1 MTRLDDALTRDI
13 RFVAESL
20 GIVLSRNKMKAYCPE
35 HSRGPGKGS
44 PSVSFYVRDGKWK
57 FKCHGCQKS
66 GDNVDL
72 VGWVTE
78 RDMSESVEWL
88 TGAKLNGVKVSYPEV
103 KPEPEEVPTQMR
115 IAACTSFVAALG
127 EMEEFGLEW
136 LEKERGIKRATAV
149 DFRLT
154 DISPGKAD
162 TALGAAIQATDVD
175 TCLRLGLAKRSAHSD
190 KLYCPMGF
198 AYFIAIPYLTDRGS
212 VAHVQFRRV
221 HRGDEKGDGP
231 KYMHIRGAVPIPFNL
246 PGTRA
251 PTIGDDGKGRC
262 FLVEGALDAL
272 SLSQIGLTALGIP
285 GVGWLNKDRSESLV
299 GRLTEHTRPVVAFD
313 ADEAGKKASEA
324 IVDVLA
330 DLGAEPLAVGWPE
343 DFSGDWCDWF
353 LTRRGGEAPDVLEPR
368 VQLLETEAWI
378 GDLMREG
385 AQEIVDIA
393 SGEKVS
399 NQVMTGYSML
409 DKMLELQPGDMVVVA
424 ARPSVGKSH
433 FVLSLLQRMAKKFS
447 TTSLFV
453 SLEMSRPSITKR
465 IAKAE
470 MRLGQ
475 DVQKSGSLLSVSA
488 HAATRSFEDMPVLVD
503 FGRPDLDRV
512 LASCYSGV
520 KKHGAG
526 VLVIDYLQLLRT
538 KGRTREQEVA
548 ACSRAIKA
556 MSNELLVPVITV
568 VQMNREIEHR
578 ANRRPQMSDL
588 RDSGQIE
595 QDADVI
601 LFVDRP
607 FAHDI
612 NTSPTDFNVIIAK
625 QRNGTTG
632 SLTMHLPEPF
642 GWLEDREFRY
652 AEQQAG

>member
-13 RFVAESL
+13 RGVAETL
-20 GIVLSRNKMKAYCPE
+20 GIALSRNKKKAYCPE

-72 VGWVTE
+72 VSWMTD
-78 RDMSESVEWL
+78 RDVNQSVEWL
-88 TGAKLNGVKVSYPEV
+88 MGPKLNGIKVVYPEAE
-103 KPEPEEVPTQMR
+103 PEPEPVPTQMR
-115 IAACTSFVAALG
+115 IAACSSFLAALG
-127 EMEEFGLEW
+127 EMDEFGFEW
-136 LEKERGIKRATAV
+136 LEKERGIKRDTASKY
-149 DFRLT
+149 RLT

-162 TALGAAIQATDVD
+162 DALGAAIHATSVD
-175 TCLRLGLAKRSAHSD
+175 TCVKLGLAKRSAHSD

-212 VAHVQFRRV
+212 VAHIQFRRV
-221 HRGDEKGDGP
+221 HRGEDKRDGP
-231 KYMHIRGAVPIPFNL
+231 KYMHIKGSVPIPFNL
-246 PGTRA
+246 PSTA
-251 PTIGDDGKGRC
+251 NPTMGEDGRGRC
-262 FLVEGALDAL
+262 FLAEGALDAL
-272 SLSQIGLTALGIP
+272 SLAQIGLCALGIP
-285 GVGWLNKDRSESLV
+285 GVGWLNKSRLESLTA
-299 GRLTEHTRPVVAFD
+299 RLAGDTRPVVAFD
-313 ADEAGKKASEA
+313 ADGPGKKAA
-324 IVDVLA
+324 LKVVDDLA
-330 DLGAEPLAVGWPE
+330 ALGADPLSVDWP
-343 DFSGDWCDWF
+343 DNFDGDWCDWF
-353 LTRRGGEAPDVLEPR
+353 RINKDGTAPEIREPK
-368 VQLLETEAWI
+368 VELLETEAWI

-385 AQEIVDIA
+385 TQEIVDIA
-393 SGEKVS
+393 SGNKVS
-399 NQVMTGYSML
+399 NQIQTGYSML
-409 DKMLELQPGDMVVVA
+409 DKMLELQPGDMVGVA

-433 FVLSLLQRMAKKFS
+433 FVLSLLQRMANKHDM
-447 TTSLFV
+447 TSLFI

-470 MRLGQ
+470 MQLGL
-475 DVQKSGSLLSVSA
+475 DVKKSNSMLSMSA
-488 HAATRSFEDMPVLVD
+488 AAATKSFENIPMLVD
-503 FGRPDLDRV
+503 FGKPDLDRV
-512 LASCYSGV
+512 LESCKSGV
-520 KKHGAG
+520 KRHGAG
-526 VLVIDYLQLLRT
+526 ILAIDYLQLLRT

-548 ACSRAIKA
+548 SCSRAIKA

-607 FAHDI
+607 FAHDM

-642 GWLEDREFRY
+642 GWLEDREFRFS
-652 AEQQAG
+652 EQEAG

>member
-13 RFVAESL
+13 RGVAETL
-20 GIVLSRNKMKAYCPE
+20 GVALSRNKRKAFCPE

-44 PSVSFYVRDGKWK
+44 PSVSFYVKGGKWK

-72 VGWVTE
+72 V
-78 RDMSESVEWL
+78 SWL
-88 TGAKLNGVKVSYPEV
+88 TDRDVNQSVDWLMGPKLNGLKVVYPEA
-103 KPEPEEVPTQMR
+103 KEEPEAVPTQLR
-115 IAACTSFVAALG
+115 IAACSSFLAALG
-127 EMEEFGLEW
+127 EMGEFGFEW
-136 LEKERGIKRATAV
+136 LEKERGIRRETASKY
-149 DFRLT
+149 RLT
-154 DISPGKAD
+154 DISSGKAED
-162 TALGAAIQATDVD
+162 ALGAAIHATSVD
-175 TCLRLGLAKRSAHSD
+175 TCIKLGLAKRSAHSD

-198 AYFIAIPYLTDRGS
+198 AYFIAIPYLTDSGS
-212 VAHVQFRRV
+212 VAHIQFRRV
-221 HRGDEKGDGP
+221 HRGDEKNDGP

-246 PGTRA
+246 PSTTA
-251 PTIGDDGKGRC
+251 PPLGEDGRGRC

-272 SLSQIGLTALGIP
+272 SLAQIGLCALGIP
-285 GVGWLNKDRSESLV
+285 GVGWLNKNRSESLV
-299 GRLTEHTRPVVAFD
+299 ERLMGHTRPVVAFD
-313 ADEAGKKASEA
+313 ADEAGKKATSR
-324 IVDVLA
+324 IVDDLA
-330 DLGAEPLAVGWPE
+330 ALGADPLSVRWPE
-343 DFSGDWCDWF
+343 GFAGDWCDWF
-353 LTRRGGEAPDVLEPR
+353 RANKDGGAPEIREPK
-368 VQLLETEAWI
+368 VQLLETEAWM

-393 SGEKVS
+393 SGNKVS
-399 NQVMTGYSML
+399 NQILTGYSML

-433 FVLSLLQRMAKKFS
+433 FVLSLLQRMAKRFS
-447 TTSLFV
+447 KTSLFV

-470 MRLGQ
+470 MRLGL
-475 DVQKSGSLLSVSA
+475 DVNKSGTSLAESA
-488 HAATRSFEDMPVLVD
+488 KEAARSFDGIPILVD

-512 LASCYSGV
+512 LESCTSGV
-520 KKHGAG
+520 RKHGVGILA
-526 VLVIDYLQLLRT
+526 IDYLQLLRT

-548 ACSRAIKA
+548 ACSRSIKA

-607 FAHDI
+607 FAHDM

-642 GWLEDREFRY
+642 GWLEDREFRFT
-652 AEQQAG
+652 ERQVG